1 MQWDHVL
8 AGRLAA
14 MDTREFPAVQ
24 PVPGMIALSGGSPAT
39 ETFPIEGLAEAFRQT
54 VLEEGRAAL
63 HYGPAD
69 GVPALREDIAR
80 LMAGRGVAVDPDDV
94 LIVNG
99 ALQGLDITCRVLL
112 DPGES
117 IIVEGPTFIG
127 ALTTFRGY
135 EPRMHV
141 VPVDDYGMQVEETAR
156 LLKDGLRPRFIYVLP
171 TFHNPAGVTMTQ
183 ARRQRLLDLSR
194 EYEVPLLEDDPYGEI
209 WFGEVPPVTPIRGM
223 AGGED
228 VIFVSTFSKVLAP
241 GLRLGW
247 IVRPKAI
254 ASRFALAKRG
264 ADLSTDQVLQRAVH
278 RWLSS
283 VDLPRHLD
291 GLRRVYEER
300 ARTML
305 TCLDQHMPP
314 GVRWTRPEGGF
325 FIWVTLPEGADATA
339 LLQEAVRE
347 GVMYVPGGGFFA
359 DGTGQNTLRLAFSQA
374 THEQIEEAIGR
385 LGRVLTAYLARTGL
399 DQPARVPGR

>member
-8 AGRLAA
+8 AGRLTA
-14 MDTREFPAVQ
+14 MDTREFSPVQ
-24 PVPGMIALSGGSPAT
+24 PAPGTIAFSGGSPAT
-39 ETFPIEGLAEAFRQT
+39 ETFPVDGLAEAFRQT
-54 VLEEGRAAL
+54 LLEEGRAAL

-69 GVPALREDIAR
+69 GVLGLREDIAR
-80 LMAGRGVAVDPDDV
+80 MMAGRGVQIDPDDV

-117 IIVEGPTFIG
+117 IIVEGPTFVG
-127 ALTTFRGY
+127 ALTCFRAY

-171 TFHNPAGVTMTQ
+171 TFQNPAGVTLTE
-183 ARRQRLLDLSR
+183 ARRQRLLELSH
-194 EYEVPLLEDDPYGEI
+194 EYEVPILEDDPYGEI
-209 WFGEVPPVTPIRGM
+209 WFGDTAPVAPIRGM

-247 IVRPKAI
+247 IIKPKAI
-254 ASRFALAKRG
+254 GAKFGLAKRG

-278 RWLSS
+278 RWLNS
-283 VDLPRHLD
+283 VDLAAHIE

-305 TCLDQHMPP
+305 TAMEQHLPTAIT
-314 GVRWTRPEGGF
+314 WTRPAGGF
-325 FIWVTLPEGADATA
+325 FIWATMPEGTDAGD
-339 LLQEAVRE
+339 LLAEAARE
-347 GVMYVPGGGFFA
+347 GVMFVPGSGFFA
-359 DGTGQNTLRLAFSQA
+359 DGTGDNTFRLAYSQA
-374 THEQIEEAIGR
+374 THEQIEEGISR
-385 LGRVLTAYLARTGL
+385 LGKVSARYLERLGL